1 MALEAATRR
10 EAEREEQAEKRKER
24 RIPNRHTSAVLS
36 NMSFRLSGK
45 SASGLDMDTA
55 LGAYGLVKAIEQ
67 HRNHHDRLTVS
78 FIITDD

>member
-10 EAEREEQAEKRKER
+10 EAEREERAEKRTER

-36 NMSFRLSGK
+36 NMSFRLYCK

-55 LGAYGLVKAIEQ
+55 LDAYGLIKAIEPTATG
-67 HRNHHDRLTVS
+67 HNTATIMVGLL
-78 FIITDD
+78 